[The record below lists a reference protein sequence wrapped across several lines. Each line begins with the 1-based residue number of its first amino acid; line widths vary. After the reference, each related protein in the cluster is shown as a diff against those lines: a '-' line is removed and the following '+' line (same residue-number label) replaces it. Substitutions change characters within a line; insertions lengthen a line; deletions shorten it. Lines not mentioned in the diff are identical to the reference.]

1 MRELNILVVDDDRDL
16 AESMA
21 DYLALD
27 GHRVDIATTGQAG
40 IKAASEKNYDLVL
53 MDVVLPDING
63 VDSLR
68 AIKKAR
74 PSTRVLLISGYSAD
88 FLDSTEIDA
97 EILEVLTKPVD
108 LNALNQRLAA
118 IGDNGTTDP
127 PG

>member
-27 GHRVDIATTGQAG
+27 GHRVDMAVTGQAG
-40 IKAASEKNYDLVL
+40 IKAAREKNYDLVL

-68 AIKKAR
+68 AIKKAK

-88 FLDSTEIDA
+88 YLDSTEIDA
-97 EILEVLTKPVD
+97 EIFEVLTKPVD

-118 IGDNGTTDP
+118 IGENGTTDSSE
-127 PG
+127 